1 MSILTLDPKEL
12 SQQVVHGHLLSAVAP
27 RPIALVST
35 IDNDGNVNLSPF
47 SFFNVF
53 SSDPP
58 IMIISPAKKEK
69 DTLINAELTKEIV
82 ISIVNYSIVEQMS
95 LSSTAYP
102 RGTNEFTKA
111 GLTEV
116 PSKKVKPPRVGSL
129 LYHSNVASS
138 GLYHLGT
145 NEERVT

>member
-82 ISIVNYSIVEQMS
+82 ISIVNYSIEEQMS

-102 RGTNEFTKA
+102 RGTNEIVKA

-116 PSKKVKPPRVGSL
+116 TSIK
-129 LYHSNVASS
+129 
-138 GLYHLGT
+138 
-145 NEERVT
+145 